1 MVELASNKPK
11 NHEELGRARLLLRDA
26 RKGEIADGILK
37 AVAAGVNRAAADMP
51 QPDRSREK
59 LQVNPALADL
69 LRVLLKAKSEDAGVA
84 AKLIAPAADLD
95 GIAGGLRDV
104 PALKGWRN
112 EVFGEDALRLCKG
125 EIALTAKGSDVK
137 VVEV

>member
-1 MVELASNKPK
+1 
-11 NHEELGRARLLLRDA
+11 
-26 RKGEIADGILK
+26 
-37 AVAAGVNRAAADMP
+37 
-51 QPDRSREK
+51 
-59 LQVNPALADL
+59 
-69 LRVLLKAKSEDAGVA
+69 VLLKAKSENAGVA